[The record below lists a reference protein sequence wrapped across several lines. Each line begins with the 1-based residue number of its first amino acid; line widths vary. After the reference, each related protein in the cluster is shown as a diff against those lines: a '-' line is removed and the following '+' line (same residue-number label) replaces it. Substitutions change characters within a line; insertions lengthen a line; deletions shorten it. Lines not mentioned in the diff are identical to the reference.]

1 MLAVSVSVEFNPV
14 TGRWKISILVPAIKQ
29 WQGGYSRMTY
39 QFSTHMHPT
48 FWQAQCLLT
57 STSALQALSKE
68 AAWGSQVVLRM
79 DRQVQTSGLL

>member
-1 MLAVSVSVEFNPV
+1 ML
-14 TGRWKISILVPAIKQ
+14 IPAIKQ

-48 FWQAQCLLT
+48 FWQAQCCLT

-79 DRQVQTSGLL
+79 DRQVQTSGLLESSLL